1 MNKET
6 DRSATEELEELKER
20 YESIEKRLGAVEA
33 LVSRPPIP
41 NPIVGMHNVYGWC
54 FNAPYPQLMMP
65 RPFLQNNQE
74 WINPFAPFN
83 MFAKITYTT
92 EIAISV
98 KEEYAS
104 KHLFKFMGLMFR
116 RDQNKKLI
124 ELNIEIDP
132 RLGSPTCKFYSFTK
146 EELEASPDHVDRDD
160 KIFIRDCAYIIDI
173 GLEQIDLLRGNLASI
188 DPRAPHT
195 HFNPSCEQ
203 MKEWIKSVIQSANDI
218 ASISSTNE
226 NKNDILD
233 RFKDEESDFSVKELL
248 TLKKTTYTSKEFNYP
263 TDDMEKG
270 PSGFAYRS

>member
-98 KEEYAS
+98 KEENVS
-104 KHLFKFMGLMFR
+104 KHLFKFINLVFT
-116 RDQNKKLI
+116 RDQNKKPI
-124 ELNIEIDP
+124 ELSVNIEP
-132 RLGSPTCKFYSFTK
+132 HHGFPTRKLYSFTK
-146 EELEASPDHVDRDD
+146 EELELSSDHTDRAD
-160 KIFIRDCAYIIDI
+160 KIYIRDCAYTIDND
-173 GLEQIDLLRGNLASI
+173 LDQIDLLRANLASI
-188 DPRAPHT
+188 DPRVLDGYSDL
-195 HFNPSCEQ
+195 NGQIREY
-203 MKEWIKSVIQSANDI
+203 IKNVIRSANDI
-218 ASISSTNE
+218 ASIGSDNE
-226 NKNDILD
+226 NKNTILD
-233 RFKDEESDFSVKELL
+233 RFKDEKSDFSVKELL
-248 TLKKTTYTSKEFNYP
+248 TLKKTTYASKEFNYP
-263 TDDMEKG
+263 IDDMEK
-270 PSGFAYRS
+270 